1 MKKHAK
7 MQKKKIK
14 IIKNMTQMRYFL
26 QNHKNPEMEIFVFC
40 VITFKP
46 IKI

>member
-7 MQKKKIK
+7 MQKIQKNTKKI
-14 IIKNMTQMRYFL
+14 TQMRYFL

-40 VITFKP
+40 VITFES
-46 IKI
+46 IRI